1 MTYVDSGIFS
11 VLQTNCRIGTHETQ
25 GTGKKN
31 SPTQGCGKDGRKIA
45 LLRSPL
51 GFLHRCEMKNWEGTV
66 FSRDTI
72 LFSLGK
78 LEL

>member
-11 VLQTNCRIGTHETQ
+11 VLQTNCQIGTHETQ

-31 SPTQGCGKDGRKIA
+31 SPTQVCGKDGRKIA
-45 LLRSPL
+45 LLSTL
-51 GFLHRCEMKNWEGTV
+51 GFLHRCEMKKWEGTV

-72 LFSLGK
+72 LFSSGK
-78 LEL
+78 LEF